1 LNACANPG
9 RFSVEL
15 VWNGFFYGLH
25 EFMQYVDGSVDFF
38 NKCNAD
44 TSSILWIDDFFR
56 QLGIEIT
63 EMLTVF
69 WCLPGKD
76 FSDGLVEIRNDAKIV
91 EMIGAVKDNNVITL
105 YVDHTSFVKGLR
117 SDVLRHGRQEMAA
130 FQQDQENNGD
140 HLVSENS
147 QAEEAAFQ

>member
-25 EFMQYVDGSVDFF
+25 ECMQYVDGSVDFF

-44 TSSILWIDDFFR
+44 TSSILWIDDFLR

-63 EMLTVF
+63 EKLTVF

-91 EMIGAVKDNNVITL
+91 
-105 YVDHTSFVKGLR
+105 
-117 SDVLRHGRQEMAA
+117 
-130 FQQDQENNGD
+130 
-140 HLVSENS
+140 
-147 QAEEAAFQ
+147 